1 MDGDLAFIFA
11 LVVADFQFST
21 VVLFAN
27 CNLGISQLE
36 RNHRQFFFFFSAPML
51 MRSLII
57 WSNRCINNMSMV
69 TSSAMSL

>member
-27 CNLGISQLE
+27 CNLGIYEQEMS
-36 RNHRQFFFFFSAPML
+36 HRQFFFLFCANAYAFFDYL
-51 MRSLII
+51 
-57 WSNRCINNMSMV
+57 V
-69 TSSAMSL
+69 Q